1 MSLPAHWV
9 NGSSGAAISTL
20 DRGFRYGDSLF
31 ETLRVCG
38 GEYHLLSYHLQR
50 LERGCRV
57 LDIPWT
63 EGRIRE
69 SLAQGRQYLH
79 ASGVEDACARLTVS
93 RGEGGQGYGGSS
105 GQPTVSLNLTTP
117 GLAWGEAL
125 PPARLI
131 RCETV
136 LAEQPCLAGI
146 KHGNRLEQVLGAREV
161 QGAGA
166 DEGFMLNQ
174 RGEIICAVSANVFA
188 LFGDTLMT
196 PVLDACG
203 VEGTVRRLII
213 EELAP
218 TLGISVSQQ
227 AISWADLQQA
237 DEVFLTNAL
246 IGIRSV
252 AECPGLRFTTHGCS
266 DRLRSKFFAR
276 PDQDCA

>member
-9 NGSSGAAISTL
+9 NGSSGAAISIL

-31 ETLRVCG
+31 ETMRLRG
-38 GEYHLLSYHLQR
+38 GDYHLLSYHLQR

-57 LDIPWT
+57 LDIPWA
-63 EGRIRE
+63 EQLVRE
-69 SLAQGRQYLH
+69 SLAQGREDLQ
-79 ASGVEDACARLTVS
+79 ASGVEEACARLTVS
-93 RGEGGQGYGGSS
+93 RGEGGPGYGGPS
-105 GQPTVSLNLTTP
+105 GQPTIALSLTTP
-117 GLAWGEAL
+117 ALAWGEAL

-161 QGAGA
+161 QRAGA
-166 DEGFMLNQ
+166 DEGLMLNQ

-196 PVLDACG
+196 PALDTCG
-203 VEGTVRRLII
+203 VAGTVRRLII

-218 TLGISVSQQ
+218 ALGISVSQQ
-227 AISWADLQQA
+227 AIGWADLQQA

-246 IGIRSV
+246 IGIRGV
-252 AECPGLRFTTHGCS
+252 AACPGLHFAAHGCS
-266 DRLRSKFFAR
+266 DMLRSQFFAR
-276 PDQDCA
+276 PEQDCA